1 MEKLNYL
8 YMDAK
13 PIFTTFVF
21 ELKQRWKKFIIFC
34 GLSILFVLLGSYLPY
49 ALEPC
54 NPIPDTQA
62 RYFQD
67 GLMFLNFLI
76 ILTTCFF
83 FGGIIC
89 AEFDYKTGY
98 TVFPIINKYKLIIGK
113 YLGSYILVI
122 GVIGTFYFT
131 LGLWGIYYY
140 GGSINHLYYQS
151 FLIVMLY
158 ALAICSFVALFSS
171 FMKNVSMSIVAT
183 LMILLMANMMIDSL
197 VVLLY
202 PDFEPVYSLNHNFK
216 LVSYIMESDFP
227 TKLGDRYIDAPSE
240 HGPTEGFEVRQWLT
254 PTIEMGITIFLLY
267 TVICLVV
274 ASLIF
279 KRKQL

>member
-49 ALEPC
+49 ALEPD
-54 NPIPDTQA
+54 NPMPDTQTL
-62 RYFQD
+62 YFQD
-67 GLMFLNFLI
+67 GLGFMSFMAIF
-76 ILTTCFF
+76 TASFF

-98 TVFPIINKYKLIIGK
+98 TVFPIINKYKLIMGK
-113 YLGSYILVI
+113 YLGSFTLVI
-122 GVIGTFYFT
+122 GVIGTFYLT
-131 LGLWGIYYY
+131 LGLLGLLYY
-140 GGSINHLYYQS
+140 GGSITPLYYQS
-151 FLIVMLY
+151 FLISMLY
-158 ALAICSFVALFSS
+158 VLAVCSFVTLFSS
-171 FMKNVSMSIVAT
+171 IMKNVNITIVAT
-183 LMILLMANMMIDSL
+183 IMILLMVYRMTDSL

-202 PDFEPVYSLNHNFK
+202 PEFEPVYSFNHNFK
-216 LVSYIMESDFP
+216 LVSYILEEDFP
-227 TKLGDRYIDAPSE
+227 TTREDRYEIVPSRFSFM
-240 HGPTEGFEVRQWLT
+240 GDFEVREWLT
-254 PTIEMGITIFLLY
+254 PSIEMGITVFLLY
-267 TVICLVV
+267 TVICLMV

-279 KRKQL
+279 KHKQL